1 MPLPWYTW
9 SRIARKQWWD
19 VLNGTTWMPSRT
31 RRINCRDS
39 GSTKYENRP
48 SFFESHASF
57 ARTVRLKSRA
67 DVIMRQDI
75 VVWNL
80 FTASATAR
88 RPFSPFFFFFP
99 FLFLFKK
106 GNRRASVPPILDD
119 DDDTTRIETCV
130 RSLTRDEIEERSQP
144 PVGYCTVVRLWI
156 DNIDDAREAAPQRIL
171 DSLARGTGC
180 FGRWSRKDGFEKDI

>member
-9 SRIARKQWWD
+9 SRIARKQSRD

-88 RPFSPFFFFFP
+88 RPFSPFFFLP
-99 FLFLFKK
+99 FLFKK

-119 DDDTTRIETCV
+119 DTTPIETCV
-130 RSLTRDEIEERSQP
+130 RSLTRDEIEERLSHQLDR
-144 PVGYCTVVRLWI
+144 CTVVRLWI
-156 DNIDDAREAAPQRIL
+156 DNIDDARETA
-171 DSLARGTGC
+171 T
-180 FGRWSRKDGFEKDI
+180 

>member
-1 MPLPWYTW
+1 
-9 SRIARKQWWD
+9 
-19 VLNGTTWMPSRT
+19 MPSRT

-88 RPFSPFFFFFP
+88 RPFSPFFFSFFY
-99 FLFLFKK
+99 LKK
-106 GNRRASVPPILDD
+106 ANRRASVPPILDD
-119 DDDTTRIETCV
+119 DTTPIETCV

-156 DNIDDAREAAPQRIL
+156 DNIDDARYTASQRIL

-180 FGRWSRKDGFEKDI
+180 YGKWLGKDGFEEIFNLMK

>member
-99 FLFLFKK
+99 FFFYLKK
-106 GNRRASVPPILDD
+106 ETVARAFHRYSTTTT
-119 DDDTTRIETCV
+119 TTRHLLKRAC
-130 RSLTRDEIEERSQP
+130 
-144 PVGYCTVVRLWI
+144 
-156 DNIDDAREAAPQRIL
+156 AH
-171 DSLARGTGC
+171 
-180 FGRWSRKDGFEKDI
+180 

>member
-1 MPLPWYTW
+1 MDAITNPQDQL
-9 SRIARKQWWD
+9 SRQWFDEVRESSLVLRISRVVCSNGSVKVASRRHYAARH
-19 VLNGTTWMPSRT
+19 S
-31 RRINCRDS
+31 
-39 GSTKYENRP
+39 
-48 SFFESHASF
+48 
-57 ARTVRLKSRA
+57 RLKLIHRVCHGS
-67 DVIMRQDI
+67 
-75 VVWNL
+75 
-80 FTASATAR
+80 S
-88 RPFSPFFFFFP
+88 PFFSFFFFFP

-119 DDDTTRIETCV
+119 DDDDTTPIETCV